1 VRVTWKVVGSFTIV
15 CAGYEMANAVGK
27 VKDKAV
33 VASVIAYSWS
43 YIMKEY
49 F

>member
-1 VRVTWKVVGSFTIV
+1 MTWKVVGSFTIV
-15 CAGYEMANAVGK
+15 CAGYEIANAVGG
-27 VKDKAV
+27 VKDNAN